1 MQALAEATKKR
12 VVLAPL
18 DPVHDIGLK
27 MIRRGLEKAGHETI
41 LLQPDLKPEEIVQA
55 ALEKGA
61 ECVLISRTLGYGVA
75 ESLARFV
82 DLAEAAGLRN
92 KARLGV
98 GGMAIR
104 PELAAELGFDA
115 GFGPGT
121 TVEEAVAFVEGRPYE
136 PASTRHRK
144 EKADITLGYSYA
156 YRHSRIGE
164 LLDRIG
170 RGILDWVQGKS
181 SPAVRRGALRR
192 EMLRNREMLPNG
204 SPRGKIGASVGIS
217 GGSSAGLEAL
227 REEYLR
233 LSDPMVAAYYIR
245 GENPPRT
252 RDLSREELAS
262 LEEYV
267 ISARPGMSGR
277 SLRHG
282 LKKPVIFAQYGTGC
296 PSMDV
301 AHIKVAEAWG
311 ADGVVHFD
319 PSWGARTEGL
329 VEGLLTHEGD
339 GTVITPDN
347 LALIRRSLEPST
359 LWQVRAHRGLNT
371 PETVVLAGELGADLT
386 KINMVYAS
394 LGAGMDPARIT
405 VDGVAC
411 IKYAAEYGL
420 PFDVV
425 TNEELCGVPAHKAF
439 AGMLAVAHLG
449 RLLGGRPI
457 LQPLFCYSPE
467 AMIHGLM
474 EDNYIDF
481 NTAKIMALRSII
493 DAPIWPGAPVG
504 FLTQTEDRIQSSI
517 STALHAGLASSLEVD
532 GVSIASSDEAYSG
545 GPITAPARV
554 DTLRASAEVFRFFG
568 RAKMEPTPKA
578 REWAEELVE
587 GIEKVLEQVAGAPSF
602 VDALYS
608 GLLGNPEDG
617 AYPGRTGRGTMDDTR
632 A

>member
-1 MQALAEATKKR
+1 MPAVAEATKRR

-61 ECVLISRTLGYGVA
+61 QCVLVSRTLGYGVA

-82 DLAEAAGLRN
+82 DLAEAAGLRD

-121 TVEEAVAFVEGRPYE
+121 TVEAAVAFVEGRPYE
-136 PASTRHRK
+136 PASTRQRK
-144 EKADITLGYSYA
+144 DKTDITLGYSYA

-170 RGILDWVQGKS
+170 RGILDWAQGKT
-181 SPAVRRGALRR
+181 SPAVRRGVLRR
-192 EMLRNREMLPNG
+192 EMLHL
-204 SPRGKIGASVGIS
+204 GKKTSSVRVAGAS
-217 GGSSAGLEAL
+217 SAALAGLPAGVSPNLEAL
-227 REEYLR
+227 RAEYVK
-233 LSDPMVAAYYIR
+233 LSDPVVAAYYSR

-252 RDLSREELAS
+252 RDLSGEELAS

-267 ISARPGMSGR
+267 ANARPGMSGR

-319 PSWGARTEGL
+319 PSWGARTEGF

-347 LALIRRSLEPST
+347 LVLIRRSLEPST

-371 PETVVLAGELGADLT
+371 PETVALAGELGADLT

-394 LGAGMDPARIT
+394 LGAGLDPARIT
-405 VDGVAC
+405 VDGVTC

-481 NTAKIMALRSII
+481 NVAKIMALRSII

-617 AYPGRTGRGTMDDTR
+617 AYPGRTGRGTV
-632 A
+632 AEG